1 LLRIVEP
8 QQIEGPE
15 PPEEL
20 SRKLLRFLPLIDVR
34 TDLLVDEAANSVPKL
49 LVLGPKEMRTR
60 RGYVRQ

>member
-1 LLRIVEP
+1 LLGILEA
-8 QQIEGPE
+8 QQIERPE

-20 SRKLLRFLPLIDVR
+20 SRKLLRFLPLVDMR
-34 TDLLVDEAANSVPKL
+34 PDFLLDEAADGVPKL

>member
-1 LLRIVEP
+1 MLRIVEP
-8 QQIEGPE
+8 QQIECPE

-20 SRKLLRFLPLIDVR
+20 SRKLLRFLPLVDMR
-34 TDLLVDEAANSVPKL
+34 TDLFVDEAADRVPKL